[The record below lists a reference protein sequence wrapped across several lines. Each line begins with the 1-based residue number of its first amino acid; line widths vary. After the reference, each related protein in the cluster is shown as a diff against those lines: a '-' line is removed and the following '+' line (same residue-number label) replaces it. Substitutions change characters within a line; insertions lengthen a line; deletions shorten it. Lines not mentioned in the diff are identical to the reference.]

1 MNLYIVRHGN
11 PNYDL
16 DCLTLLGHEQ
26 AEAAAEAL
34 EALDIDEIYSS
45 PMGRARETAKH
56 LADRI
61 GKPITVEPWAH
72 EVEAYANADG
82 RPVQLVSIGGDLLRS
97 PEIIAMGD
105 DWPKH
110 PRFDGEASVRD
121 VIDEVEGGMTDFMR
135 RQGYVLEGERFFAV
149 DSGKPD
155 YEPND
160 KNVALF
166 CHAGV
171 FLVITSYLL
180 QIPQRVAWN
189 TLFMYTCGYTW
200 ANLETNGDG
209 WGTVRYYCVNN
220 TSHITAKGLPLT

>member
-16 DCLTLLGHEQ
+16 DCLTPLGHEQ

-34 EALDIDEIYSS
+34 EALGIDEIFSS

-61 GKPITVEPWAH
+61 GKPISIEPWAH
-72 EVEAYANADG
+72 EVEAYAKSADG

-97 PEIIAMGD
+97 PELIAMGD
-105 DWPKH
+105 DWMKH
-110 PRFDGEASVRD
+110 PRFDGEASVRS
-121 VIDEVEGGMTDFMR
+121 VIDEVESGMSDFMR
-135 RQGYVLEGERFFAV
+135 RQGYVLDGERFRAL
-149 DSGKPD
+149 DP
-155 YEPND
+155 EHPNE
-160 KNVALF
+160 KNIALF

-171 FLVITSYLL
+171 FLVITAYLL
-180 QIPQRVAWN
+180 QIPHRVAWN

-200 ANLETNGDG
+200 SNLITNDEGY
-209 WGTVRYYCVNN
+209 GTVRYYCVNN

>member
-16 DCLTLLGHEQ
+16 DCLTPLGHEQ

-34 EALDIDEIYSS
+34 EAIGIDEIYSS

-61 GKPITVEPWAH
+61 GKPITIEPWAH
-72 EVEAYANADG
+72 EVYDYAKAADG
-82 RPVQLVSIGGDLLRS
+82 RPVQLVSVGGDFLRS
-97 PEIIAMGD
+97 PEVIALGD
-105 DWPKH
+105 DWMTH
-110 PRFDGEASVRD
+110 PRFEGSDPRR
-121 VIDEVEGGMTDFMR
+121 VIAEVEGGLSDFMR
-135 RQGYVLEGERFFAV
+135 RQGYVLDGERWRAL
-149 DSGKPD
+149 DP
-155 YEPND
+155 EHPND

-171 FLVITSYLL
+171 FLVITAYLL
-180 QIPQRVAWN
+180 QIPHRIAWN
-189 TLFMYTCGYTW
+189 TLFMFTAAYTW
-200 ANLETNGDG
+200 ANLETNADG

>member
-11 PNYDL
+11 PNYDN
-16 DCLTLLGHEQ
+16 DCLTPLGHEQ

-34 EALDIDEIYSS
+34 EAIGIDEIYSS

-61 GKPITVEPWAH
+61 GKPIAIEPWAH
-72 EVEAYANADG
+72 EVEAYAKSADG

-121 VIDEVEGGMTDFMR
+121 VINEVEGGMTDFMR
-135 RQGYVLEGERFFAV
+135 RQGYVLEGERFRAL
-149 DSGKPD
+149 DPAH
-155 YEPND
+155 PNE
-160 KNVALF
+160 KNIALF

-189 TLFMYTCGYTW
+189 ALFMYTCGYTW
-200 ANLETNGDG
+200 CNIVTNPEGY
-209 WGTVRYYCVNN
+209 GTARYYCVNN